1 MTMNWSPARA
11 DMNRMART
19 SDHKALARLLRN
31 YSVEVTAR
39 DADAVVHRLP
49 PGAEV
54 FIANL
59 PKDGSDL
66 MVTAAAQLRRAG
78 LVPVPH
84 IVARKIRDR
93 REFDD
98 LIGRLAGEAGVRRVL
113 AIGGDRD
120 RPAGAFEESLQL
132 IRTGSFERHGI
143 RQIAVACYP
152 EDHPRI
158 GDKVLQEALEAKLA
172 AIAERGLAA
181 RLVSQFAFKPE
192 PVLDFA
198 RKLRAAGVSAPLR
211 IGVAG
216 PARRA
221 SLVRYAMR
229 CGVGASLRAL
239 TGRRQLLGGFLGA
252 ETPEKLLTAI
262 ALAHRDD
269 PSLRIE
275 GVHFFTFGAPEE
287 SIEWAQYRADD
298 RERSAA
304 ATIFKHQ
311 GGIEP

>member
-1 MTMNWSPARA
+1 MSWSPARA
-11 DMNRMART
+11 AANRTART
-19 SDHKALARLLRN
+19 PDREALAQLLRS

-39 DADAVVHRLP
+39 DADAVAHSLP

-59 PKDGSDL
+59 PKDSHDML
-66 MVTAAAQLRRAG
+66 VTAAARLRRAG

-84 IVARKIRDR
+84 VVARKIRNR

-98 LIGRLAGEAGVRRVL
+98 LIGRLAGEAGVDRVL

-120 RPAGAFEESLQL
+120 RPAGAFDASLQL
-132 IRTGSFERHGI
+132 IWTGSFERHGV
-143 RQIAVACYP
+143 RQIAIACYP
-152 EDHPRI
+152 EGHPRI
-158 GDKVLQEALEAKLA
+158 ANQALQEALAAKLA

-181 RLVSQFAFKPE
+181 RLVSQFAFSPE

-198 RKLRAAGVSAPLR
+198 RKLRSAGISAPLR
-211 IGVAG
+211 VGVAG
-216 PARRA
+216 PAPC
-221 SLVRYAMR
+221 SKLVKYAMR

-239 TGRRQLLGGFLGA
+239 TERRHLVGSLFGA

-262 ALAHRDD
+262 ALAHRED

-275 GVHFFTFGAPEE
+275 GVHFFTFGAPEK
-287 SIEWAQYRADD
+287 SIEWA
-298 RERSAA
+298 
-304 ATIFKHQ
+304 
-311 GGIEP
+311 

>member
-1 MTMNWSPARA
+1 MNWSPARA
-11 DMNRMART
+11 DMNRMAGT
-19 SDHKALARLLRN
+19 SDHEALARFLGN

-39 DADAVVHRLP
+39 DADAAVHRLP
-49 PGAEV
+49 PGTEV

-59 PKDGSDL
+59 PKDSHDML
-66 MVTAAAQLRRAG
+66 VTAAARLRRAG
-78 LVPVPH
+78 LIPVPH

-98 LIGRLAGEAGVRRVL
+98 LVGRLADEAGVDRVL
-113 AIGGDRD
+113 ALGGDRD
-120 RPAGAFEESLQL
+120 RPIGAFDASLQL
-132 IRTGSFERHGI
+132 VETGTFEKYGI
-143 RQIAVACYP
+143 RQIAIACYP
-152 EDHPRI
+152 EGHPRI
-158 GDKVLQEALEAKLA
+158 GNQVLQEVLEAKIA

-181 RLVSQFAFKPE
+181 RLVSQFAFNPE

-221 SLVRYAMR
+221 KLVKYAIR

-239 TGRRQLLGGFLGA
+239 TERRQLLGGLLGA

-269 PSLRIE
+269 PSLRLE
-275 GVHFFTFGAPEE
+275 GAHFFTFGAPEK
-287 SIEWAQYRADD
+287 SIEWAQDRADD
-298 RERSAA
+298 RESSAA
-304 ATIFKHQ
+304 ATIFKH
-311 GGIEP
+311 

>member
-1 MTMNWSPARA
+1 
-11 DMNRMART
+11 MAGT
-19 SDHKALARLLRN
+19 SDHAVLARFLGN

-39 DADAVVHRLP
+39 DADAAVHRLP
-49 PGAEV
+49 PGTEV

-59 PKDGSDL
+59 PKDSPDML
-66 MVTAAAQLRRAG
+66 VAAAARLHRAE

-98 LIGRLAGEAGVRRVL
+98 LVGRLADEAGVDRVL
-113 AIGGDRD
+113 ALGGDHD
-120 RPAGAFEESLQL
+120 RPTGEFDASLQL

-143 RQIAVACYP
+143 RQIAIGCYP
-152 EDHPRI
+152 EGHPRI
-158 GDKVLQEALEAKLA
+158 ANQVLQDALEAKLA

-198 RKLRAAGVSAPLR
+198 RELRAAGVSAPLR

-216 PARRA
+216 PAQRA
-221 SLVRYAMR
+221 KLVKYAIR

-239 TGRRQLLGGFLGA
+239 TERRQLLGGLLRA

-269 PSLRIE
+269 PSLRFE
-275 GVHFFTFGAPEE
+275 GAHFFTFGAPEQ
-287 SIEWAQYRADD
+287 SIEWANSQIEDGRN
-298 RERSAA
+298 AA
-304 ATIFKHQ
+304 VQPTINSRHQ
-311 GGIEP
+311 GGMSHEES

>member
-1 MTMNWSPARA
+1 MNWSPARA
-11 DMNRMART
+11 DMNRMAGT
-19 SDHKALARLLRN
+19 SDHEALARFLGD

-39 DADAVVHRLP
+39 DADAAVHRLP
-49 PGAEV
+49 PGTEV

-59 PKDGSDL
+59 PKDSHDML
-66 MVTAAAQLRRAG
+66 VTAAARLRRAG
-78 LVPVPH
+78 LIPVPH

-98 LIGRLAGEAGVRRVL
+98 LVGRLADEAGVDRVL
-113 AIGGDRD
+113 ALGGDRD
-120 RPAGAFEESLQL
+120 RPIGAFDASLQL
-132 IRTGSFERHGI
+132 VETGTFEKYGI
-143 RQIAVACYP
+143 RQIAIACYP
-152 EDHPRI
+152 EGHPRI
-158 GDKVLQEALEAKLA
+158 GNQVLQEVLEAKIA

-181 RLVSQFAFKPE
+181 RLVSQFAFNPE

-221 SLVRYAMR
+221 KLVKYAMR
-229 CGVGASLRAL
+229 CGVGVSLRAL
-239 TGRRQLLGGFLGA
+239 TDRRQLLGSLLGA

-269 PSLRIE
+269 PSLRLE
-275 GVHFFTFGAPEE
+275 GAHFFTFGAPEK
-287 SIEWAQYRADD
+287 SIEWAQDRADD
-298 RERSAA
+298 RESSAA
-304 ATIFKHQ
+304 ATIFKH
-311 GGIEP
+311 